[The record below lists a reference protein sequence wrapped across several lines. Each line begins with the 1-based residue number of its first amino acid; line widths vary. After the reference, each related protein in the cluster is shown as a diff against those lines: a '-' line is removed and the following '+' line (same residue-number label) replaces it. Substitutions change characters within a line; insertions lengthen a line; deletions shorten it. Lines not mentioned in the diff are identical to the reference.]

1 MKAVMCFFS
10 VACYLLL
17 TSAIA
22 QPKSFEL
29 SNPDAIMLND
39 QALATLTGG
48 YWRVFEDATE
58 NKGHTLPS
66 PMNVSLSYYPDGKFF
81 YNGSF
86 GSWKVIDDKYIE
98 HTFDDKADQDK
109 LNFGGIFSLTEL
121 SSTSLRLTKLL
132 TTTHD
137 MKRTMQAKSST
148 VLTKS
153 RQLSNGLPY
162 MYDGKLDQETVDSLS
177 MMSAEELFN
186 AGFTLSGNSIHIF
199 STDSIYV
206 IRLKAK

>member
-1 MKAVMCFFS
+1 MKTITNLLTPAFC
-10 VACYLLL
+10 LLL
-17 TSAIA
+17 NIAIA

-29 SNPDAIMLND
+29 SNPNAIVLND

-58 NKGHTLPS
+58 NKGHTLSS
-66 PMNVSLSYYPDGKFF
+66 PMNVSLCYYPNGKFF

-86 GSWKVIDDKYIE
+86 GCWKVIDDKYIE